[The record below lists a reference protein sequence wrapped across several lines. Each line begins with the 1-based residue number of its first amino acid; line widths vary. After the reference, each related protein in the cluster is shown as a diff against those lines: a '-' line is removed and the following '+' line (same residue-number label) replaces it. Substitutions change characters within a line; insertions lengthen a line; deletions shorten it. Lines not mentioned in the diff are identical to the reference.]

1 MIAKFMQNQI
11 LLVDSTRRDKQL
23 ISLKVLYLLKITKN
37 REFDF
42 MSRSTHDRIDFY
54 YLMMLLI
61 KKINLKKKRKKKT
74 KKNYYTM

>member
-37 REFDF
+37 KKGSL
-42 MSRSTHDRIDFY
+42 MS
-54 YLMMLLI
+54 
-61 KKINLKKKRKKKT
+61 KT
-74 KKNYYTM
+74 SISKTDLTIY